1 MLDLLDGVDNER
13 TNLRFVRE
21 RPLPFPP
28 EPMRSLGVTI
38 TKRAIRAIDVNDGR
52 RNVWLR
58 ALDRLGVGFDG

>member
-1 MLDLLDGVDNER
+1 
-13 TNLRFVRE
+13 
-21 RPLPFPP
+21 
-28 EPMRSLGVTI
+28 MRSLGVTI